1 MPDDKVTSLREF
13 VEHVRRIRQLWTA
26 PADKELWFRGE
37 GKKYEKS
44 LLRPKLY
51 RPPEKRRMKP
61 IPELLEIEYEL
72 YEEFTRCGVQ
82 LCDTNQK
89 RATRSGI
96 STFLCSTMVLPRA
109 CSTGR
114 MER

>member
-13 VEHVRRIRQLWTA
+13 VERVRRFRQCGMPPQTKSYGFAAKARNTRNPFFA
-26 PADKELWFRGE
+26 PSF
-37 GKKYEKS
+37 
-44 LLRPKLY
+44 Y

-82 LCDTNQK
+82 LCDTKPEEGYQ
-89 RATRSGI
+89 
-96 STFLCSTMVLPRA
+96 
-109 CSTGR
+109 
-114 MER
+114 EWD